1 MIRQTI
7 LTEPYNHYAPC
18 APQEDPIG
26 ARRGPVLRRVILDA
40 ASEFSCCRIA
50 RSFLG
55 PSMSMEIST

>member
-7 LTEPYNHYAPC
+7 LTEPYNHYAPS

-40 ASEFSCCRIA
+40 ASSLVAVALRVLF
-50 RSFLG
+50 
-55 PSMSMEIST
+55 